1 MTVLLQISDTHFGT
15 EQPPV
20 VEALVRLARE
30 QAPDLVV
37 LSGDITQ
44 RARRKQ
50 FRAARAFVDRLG
62 VAALLAIPGNHD
74 IPLFNVAAR
83 LFYPYANYS
92 REFGIELEPVFES
105 DQLLVIT
112 LNTTRF
118 YRHTDGEVSIEQIER
133 VAQRLE
139 QAVPTQLRIVVTHQ
153 PVAVTRA
160 QDETNLLH
168 GRLQAIQRWAQA
180 GADLILGG
188 HIHLPYVLAL
198 HQQVT
203 ELPHRLWAIQA
214 GTAVSSRV
222 RHEVGNSVN
231 LIRYYG
237 QAAQRREAVIE
248 RWDYVKSEQN
258 FRAVEIKNLDIDSS
272 THFA

>member
-20 VEALVRLARE
+20 VEALVRLAHE

-62 VAALLAIPGNHD
+62 VAVTLTIPGNHD
-74 IPLFNVAAR
+74 IPLFDVATR
-83 LFYPYANYS
+83 LFYPYVNYS
-92 REFGIELEPVFES
+92 QEFGTNLEPVFES
-105 DQLLVIT
+105 DQLLVIA

-139 QAVPTQLRIVVTHQ
+139 QAIPTQLRIVVTHQ
-153 PVAVTRA
+153 PVAVTRP
-160 QDETNLLH
+160 QDEINLLH
-168 GRLQAIQRWAQA
+168 GRVEAIHRWAQA

-198 HQQVT
+198 HEQFA
-203 ELPHRLWAIQA
+203 ELPRKLWAIQA

-222 RHEVGNSVN
+222 RHEAGNSVN
-231 LIRYYG
+231 VIRYKG
-237 QAAQRREAVIE
+237 QGEQRCGAVIE
-248 RWDYVKSEQN
+248 RWDYVASQQC
-258 FRAVEIKNLDIDSS
+258 FRPVEIKKLDIDTSIH
-272 THFA
+272 TD